1 MTTINVPI
9 QTREMPEV
17 KPEYS
22 FLRWQ
27 AGRYVEERISLPEIP
42 RVFSGFEGVVRR
54 FHLLGFGPT
63 RKDALA
69 MAEALS
75 TTKIN
80 KE

>member
-1 MTTINVPI
+1 MTTIKDPI
-9 QTREMPEV
+9 QTREMTGVAP
-17 KPEYS
+17 KYD

-27 AGRYVEERISLPEIP
+27 AGRYVEEQISLPEIP
-42 RVFSGFEGVVRR
+42 RVFSGFDGIERR

-69 MAEALS
+69 MAKALS
-75 TTKIN
+75 TTKST